1 MKDRPTS
8 GLFKLLLFR
17 RKLKPTYQWC
27 GFPAR
32 CQAWLLRFADEGV
45 GDVAGSTARLRS
57 RLEDCMRLC
66 PEADR
71 KSCTIIATI
80 DPTMK
85 APTSSSAAKRRFRNV
100 RKLQR
105 QSKRCGMPVA
115 AKPLDEL
122 TPVHRR
128 AAGIDVGS
136 AENYVAIPSEGLSE
150 KESPV
155 RVFGVFSAEQDA
167 LVEWLQR
174 HQITTVAM
182 EATGIYWLSLYD
194 KLEVAG
200 IEVYLVDPHGV
211 KAVPGRKSDWLDCQ
225 WLQKLHTYG
234 LLAKAFRPDLP
245 VRRLRTL
252 TRQRTELVCCGA
264 AHQHHMDKALV
275 AMNLHLSLAISDLVS
290 DTGLRIIQ
298 GILDGQRD
306 PKELVKLRDVRCKK
320 STVTEMEAALTGT
333 YDEEQ
338 LFILRQSLEG
348 WQFYQ
353 KQIEQCDQ
361 RIEQALAAI
370 PKVAPV
376 AKAPARLTPVPADA
390 HASATKRPKRPQ
402 KGNNAPSIDF
412 TQALVRIC
420 GTDLMKVCG
429 LNLLSVLMLI
439 GEIGVDMSR
448 WRSARAFCS
457 WLGLCPGAK
466 ISGGKVLS
474 RRTRKVNNRASTILR
489 LAAWAAGKT
498 DTWIGRFYRRIKAR
512 RGAPKAV
519 TATAR
524 KLACVIYH
532 MLKYQEE
539 FQLLDNSVYE
549 AKVEAHRLRR
559 LKKEAELMGYQLIE
573 QKALAREE
581 APIPA

>member
-1 MKDRPTS
+1 MKTP
-8 GLFKLLLFR
+8 
-17 RKLKPTYQWC
+17 
-27 GFPAR
+27 
-32 CQAWLLRFADEGV
+32 
-45 GDVAGSTARLRS
+45 
-57 RLEDCMRLC
+57 
-66 PEADR
+66 
-71 KSCTIIATI
+71 I
-80 DPTMK
+80 
-85 APTSSSAAKRRFRNV
+85 SSPAAKRRVRNV
-100 RKLQR
+100 RKLAR
-105 QSKRCGMPVA
+105 QSKQPTGA
-115 AKPLDEL
+115 SAKPLDEL
-122 TPVHRR
+122 TPIHRR

-136 AENYVAIPSEGLSE
+136 AENYVAIGSQGLAPGEPS
-150 KESPV
+150 V

-167 LVEWLQR
+167 LVEWLQK

-194 KLEVAG
+194 KLEAAG
-200 IEVYLVDPHGV
+200 IEVSLVDPHSV

-245 VRRLRTL
+245 VRRLRAL
-252 TRQRTELVCCGA
+252 TRQRTELVCCGV
-264 AHQHHMDKALV
+264 AHQNHMDKALV
-275 AMNLHLSLAISDLVS
+275 AMNLHLSLVLSDLVS

-298 GILDGQRD
+298 AILEGQRD

-320 STVTEMEAALTGT
+320 SSVAEMEAALTGT

-338 LFILRQSLEG
+338 LFVLRQSLEA

-353 KQIEQCDQ
+353 KQMAQCDQ
-361 RIEQALAAI
+361 RIEKALAAI
-370 PKVAPV
+370 PKA
-376 AKAPARLTPVPADA
+376 APATKPAPPRAIPADA
-390 HASATKRPKRPQ
+390 NATATKRPKRPQ
-402 KGNNAPSIDF
+402 KGNNAPTIDF
-412 TQALVRIC
+412 TQTLIRLC
-420 GTDLMKVCG
+420 GVDLMKVCG

-474 RRTRKVNNRASTILR
+474 RRTRKVNNRAATILR
-489 LAAWAAGKT
+489 LAAWTAGKT

-532 MLKYQEE
+532 LLKYQEE
-539 FQLLDNSVYE
+539 FVLLDTSVCE
-549 AKVEAHRLRR
+549 LKAQQHRLKR
-559 LKKEAELMGYQLIE
+559 LRKEAQSLGFDLVEH
-573 QKALAREE
+573 QKVA
-581 APIPA
+581 

>member
-1 MKDRPTS
+1 
-8 GLFKLLLFR
+8 
-17 RKLKPTYQWC
+17 
-27 GFPAR
+27 
-32 CQAWLLRFADEGV
+32 
-45 GDVAGSTARLRS
+45 
-57 RLEDCMRLC
+57 
-66 PEADR
+66 
-71 KSCTIIATI
+71 
-80 DPTMK
+80 
-85 APTSSSAAKRRFRNV
+85 
-100 RKLQR
+100 
-105 QSKRCGMPVA
+105 
-115 AKPLDEL
+115 LDEL

-136 AENYVAIPSEGLSE
+136 AENYAAVPKEGLAAG
-150 KESPV
+150 ESAV
-155 RVFGVFSAEQDA
+155 RVFGVFSAEQDS
-167 LVEWLQR
+167 LVEWLQQ

-194 KLEVAG
+194 KLEAAG

-245 VRRLRTL
+245 VRRLRAL
-252 TRQRTELVCCGA
+252 TRQRTELVLCGA

-275 AMNLHLSLAISDLVS
+275 AMNLHLSLVVSDLIGE
-290 DTGLRIIQ
+290 TGLRIIQ
-298 GILDGQRD
+298 AMLEGRRD
-306 PKELVKLRDVRCKK
+306 PKELVQLRDVRCHK
-320 STVTEMEAALTGT
+320 SSVTEMEAALTGT

-361 RIEQALAAI
+361 RIDKALAAI
-370 PKVAPV
+370 PKA
-376 AKAPARLTPVPADA
+376 VPAAKPPPLKPIPTDA
-390 HASATKRPKRPQ
+390 NATATQRPKRRHQ
-402 KGNNAPSIDF
+402 GHNAPSLDF
-412 TQALVRIC
+412 TPALVRIC

-474 RRTRKVNNRASTILR
+474 RRTRKVNNRAATILR
-489 LAAWAAGKT
+489 LAACAAGKT
-498 DTWIGRFYRRIKAR
+498 DTWIGRFYRRVKAR
-512 RGAPKAV
+512 RGAPKAI

-532 MLKYQEE
+532 LLKYQEE
-539 FQLLDNSVYE
+539 FVLLNTELYE
-549 AKVEAHRLRR
+549 ARAKMHRLSR
-559 LKKEAELMGYQLIE
+559 LRKEA
-573 QKALAREE
+573 KALGCELVEHQAV
-581 APIPA
+581 A

>member
-1 MKDRPTS
+1 MKTP
-8 GLFKLLLFR
+8 
-17 RKLKPTYQWC
+17 
-27 GFPAR
+27 
-32 CQAWLLRFADEGV
+32 V
-45 GDVAGSTARLRS
+45 
-57 RLEDCMRLC
+57 
-66 PEADR
+66 
-71 KSCTIIATI
+71 
-80 DPTMK
+80 
-85 APTSSSAAKRRFRNV
+85 SSSAAKRRVRNV
-100 RKLQR
+100 KKLQGQTR
-105 QSKRCGMPVA
+105 ARSLPVPV
-115 AKPLDEL
+115 KPLDEL

-136 AENYVAIPSEGLSE
+136 AENYVAIPAEGLAAG
-150 KESPV
+150 ESSV
-155 RVFGVFSAEQDA
+155 RIFGVFSAEQDA
-167 LVEWLQR
+167 LVEWLQQ
-174 HQITTVAM
+174 HQVTTAAM
-182 EATGIYWLSLYD
+182 EATGIYWVSLYD
-194 KLEVAG
+194 KLEAAG

-234 LLAKAFRPDLP
+234 LLARAFRPDLP

-252 TRQRTELVCCGA
+252 TRQRTELVCCGVT
-264 AHQHHMDKALV
+264 HQHHMDKALV
-275 AMNLHLSLAISDLVS
+275 AMNLHLSLVLSDLVG

-298 GILDGQRD
+298 AILDGQRD
-306 PKELVKLRDVRCKK
+306 PQQLVQLRDERCKK
-320 STVTEMEAALTGT
+320 SSIAEMEAALTGT

-353 KQIEQCDQ
+353 NQLQQCDQ

-370 PKVAPV
+370 PKAAPAATKAPV
-376 AKAPARLTPVPADA
+376 LKPIPADA
-390 HASATKRPKRPQ
+390 AAKATRRPKRPH
-402 KGNNAPSIDF
+402 KGNNAPTVDF
-412 TQALVRIC
+412 SQALLRIC

-457 WLGLCPGAK
+457 WMGLCPGAR

-474 RRTRKVNNRASTILR
+474 RRTRKVNNRAATILR

-532 MLKYQEE
+532 LLKYQED
-539 FQLLDNSVYE
+539 FVLLNTEVYE
-549 AKVEAHRLRR
+549 AKAKMHRLSR
-559 LKKEAELMGYQLIE
+559 LRKDAKSIGYDLVESQ
-573 QKALAREE
+573 QVA
-581 APIPA
+581 

>member
-1 MKDRPTS
+1 
-8 GLFKLLLFR
+8 
-17 RKLKPTYQWC
+17 
-27 GFPAR
+27 
-32 CQAWLLRFADEGV
+32 
-45 GDVAGSTARLRS
+45 
-57 RLEDCMRLC
+57 
-66 PEADR
+66 
-71 KSCTIIATI
+71 
-80 DPTMK
+80 MK
-85 APTSSSAAKRRFRNV
+85 APACSTAAKRRARNV

-105 QSKRCGMPVA
+105 QSRRSVPVPTQSLEDL
-115 AKPLDEL
+115 K
-122 TPVHRR
+122 PVHRR

-136 AENYVAIPSEGLSE
+136 AENYVAIPVEGLAPG
-150 KESPV
+150 ESPV

-167 LVEWLQR
+167 SVEWLQQ

-194 KLEVAG
+194 KLEAAG

-252 TRQRTELVCCGA
+252 TRQRAELVCCGVV
-264 AHQHHMDKALV
+264 HQHHMDKALV
-275 AMNLHLSLAISDLVS
+275 AMNLHLSLVVSDLVG
-290 DTGLRIIQ
+290 DTGLRIIEAIVQ
-298 GILDGQRD
+298 GQRD

-320 STVTEMEAALTGT
+320 STVAEMEAALTGT

-338 LFILRQSLEG
+338 LFILQQSLES

-353 KQIEQCDQ
+353 QQMAQCDQ

-370 PKVAPV
+370 PKAPPV
-376 AKAPARLTPVPADA
+376 TSAPPLRPIPADA
-390 HASATKRPKRPQ
+390 HAQGTKRPKRPQ
-402 KGNNAPSIDF
+402 KGNNAPTIDF
-412 TQALVRIC
+412 TQALIRIC
-420 GTDLMKVCG
+420 GMDLMKVCG

-457 WLGLCPGAK
+457 WLGLCPGTK

-474 RRTRKVNNRASTILR
+474 RRTRKVNNRAATILR

-532 MLKYQEE
+532 LLKYQEE
-539 FQLLDNSVYE
+539 FVLLDTTVYE
-549 AKVEAHRLRR
+549 AKAKTQRLSH
-559 LKKEAELMGYQLIE
+559 LKKEAQTMGFELVEIQE
-573 QKALAREE
+573 VA
-581 APIPA
+581 